1 MPKTPG
7 YRKRHDRNQAI
18 VTLTDAATK
27 RRRDYWLG
35 EFGSTE
41 SRELYH
47 RVVAEWEAN
56 ARRLIDPDFEK
67 PAIGG
72 PGGDGGPDG
81 TGGITVSELCAR
93 FWRMR
98 APQFNANEQGHFKAL
113 IRLLRRSYGST
124 PASAFGPRRLQR
136 LRDEMIRDD
145 EESGRRG
152 WGVTYTNAQVRR
164 LCRLFKWA
172 ASQEIVSA
180 NVRVELL
187 AVDPLRPGRCEARAG
202 RVVKPVSV
210 EIVEK
215 TLPFMASP
223 VAAAVR
229 LQLLTG
235 ARPDE
240 VLSLRPCD
248 IDTSASDGVWVVR
261 PERHKTQYMGHDRVL
276 FLGPKAQAVLERFM
290 DRPPGAYLFSPAEA
304 DAERRATRAAA
315 RKTPLS
321 CGNRAGTN
329 RKDEPKKTAGERYD
343 ARAYYRAVQY
353 ACDVAFPPSAP
364 LAKRDDETREAWRKR
379 LASTGLNAALDAW
392 RKEHRWFPY
401 QLRHTAA
408 TLYRREHGL
417 EASALVLG
425 HASARVTDAVYA
437 ERDQSKVAEIMR
449 RVG

>member
-1 MPKTPG
+1 MPNTPG

-18 VTLTDAATK
+18 VTLTDAVTK
-27 RRRDYWLG
+27 RRKDYWLG
-35 EFGSTE
+35 EHGSPE

-47 RVVAEWEAN
+47 RVIAEWEAN
-56 ARRLIDPDFEK
+56 GRRLFDPDFEK
-67 PAIGG
+67 PAA
-72 PGGDGGPDG
+72 DGADPER
-81 TGGITVSELCAR
+81 GITISELCAR
-93 FWRMR
+93 FWRAR
-98 APQFNANEQGHFKAL
+98 AQHVNENERGHCKAL
-113 IRLLRRSYGST
+113 IRLLRRAYGST
-124 PASAFGPRRLQR
+124 PAAAFGPRRLQR
-136 LRDEMIRDD
+136 LRDDMIRPDP
-145 EESGRRG
+145 ESGRRG

-164 LCRLFKWA
+164 LCRMFKWA
-172 ASQEIVSA
+172 ASQELVSA
-180 NVRVELL
+180 SVRMELL
-187 AVDPLRPGRCEARAG
+187 SVDPLRPGRCEARAG
-202 RVVKPVSV
+202 RTVKPVPV

-229 LQLLTG
+229 IQLLTG

-248 IDTSASDGVWVVR
+248 IETDGQDGVWVVR
-261 PERHKTQYMGHDRVL
+261 PERHKTRHMGHDRVL
-276 FLGPKAQAVLERFM
+276 FLGPRAQAVLGPFL
-290 DRPPGAYLFSPAEA
+290 DRPATAYLFSPAEA
-304 DAERRATRAAA
+304 QAERRAARAAA

-321 CGNRAGTN
+321 CGNRAGMN
-329 RKDEPKKTAGERYD
+329 RKAEPKKTAGDRYD
-343 ARAYYRAVQY
+343 SRSYYRAVQY
-353 ACDVAFPPSAP
+353 ACDVAFPPP
-364 LAKRDDETREAWRKR
+364 PPVAKRDDETREQWRKR
-379 LASTGLNAALDAW
+379 LASTGLKADLDAW

-437 ERDQSKVAEIMR
+437 ERDQTKVAEIMR

>member
-18 VTLTDAATK
+18 VTLTDAVTK

-35 EFGSTE
+35 EPGSPE

-47 RVVAEWEAN
+47 RVIAEWEAN
-56 ARRLIDPDFEK
+56 GRRLIDANFEK
-67 PAIGG
+67 AATGG
-72 PGGDGGPDG
+72 EDGDG
-81 TGGITVSELCAR
+81 ITISEMCAR
-93 FWRMR
+93 FWRTR
-98 APQFNANEQGHFKAL
+98 GVHLNKREQDHHKSL
-113 IRLLRRSYGST
+113 IRLLRRSYGSM
-124 PASAFGPRRLQR
+124 PAAAFGPKRLQR
-136 LRDEMIRDD
+136 LRDQMIRDD
-145 EESGRRG
+145 DERGRRA
-152 WGVTYTNAQVRR
+152 WGITYANAQVRR

-172 ASQEIVSA
+172 ASQELVTA
-180 NVRVELL
+180 RVRMELL
-187 AVDPLRPGRCEARAG
+187 SVDPLKPGRCTARAG
-202 RVVKPVSV
+202 RVVKPVPV
-210 EIVEK
+210 EVVEQ

-248 IDTSASDGVWVVR
+248 IDTTAANGVWVAR
-261 PERHKTQYMGHDRVL
+261 LERHKTQYMGHDRVL
-276 FLGPKAQAVLERFM
+276 FLGPKAQAVLMPLMKRAAET
-290 DRPPGAYLFSPAEA
+290 YLFRPAEA
-304 DAERRATRAAA
+304 DAERRAARAAA

-329 RKDEPKKTAGERYD
+329 RRAAPKKSAGDRYD

-353 ACDVAFPPSAP
+353 ACDVAFPPPPP
-364 LAKRDDETREAWRKR
+364 LAKRKDETREEWRSR
-379 LASTGLNAALDAW
+379 LVADKLKIALDAW

-449 RVG
+449 LVG

>member
-18 VTLTDAATK
+18 VTLTDAITK
-27 RRRDYWLG
+27 KRRDYWLG
-35 EFGSTE
+35 DFGSAQ

-56 ARRLIDPDFEK
+56 GRRLIDAGFEK
-67 PAIGG
+67 PT
-72 PGGDGGPDG
+72 DDRDQ
-81 TGGITVSELCAR
+81 GITVSELCAR
-93 FWRMR
+93 YWRTESAHMTER
-98 APQFNANEQGHFKAL
+98 DRGHSKSL

-124 PASAFGPRRLQR
+124 AAEAFGPKRLQR

-145 EESGRRG
+145 PETGRRG
-152 WGVTYTNAQVRR
+152 WGVSYTNAQVRR

-172 ASQEIVSA
+172 ASQELISA
-180 NVRVELL
+180 TVRVELL
-187 AVDPLRPGRCEARAG
+187 SVDALRPGKSAARPAK
-202 RVVKPVSV
+202 VVKPVAIEV
-210 EIVEK
+210 VEK
-215 TLPFMASP
+215 TLPFMAGP
-223 VAAAVR
+223 VAAVVR

-240 VLSLRPCD
+240 LLSLRARD
-248 IDTSASDGVWVVR
+248 IHTQSEDGLWIAR
-261 PERHKTQYMGHDRVL
+261 PQRHKTQHIGHDRSIM
-276 FLGPKAQAVLERFM
+276 LGPRAQALLKPFM
-290 DRPPGAYLFSPAEA
+290 DRSGDAFLFSPAEA
-304 DAERRATRAAA
+304 DAERRRAKASA

-329 RKDEPKKTAGERYD
+329 RKPSPMKSAGERYD
-343 ARAYYRAVQY
+343 SRSYYRAVQY
-353 ACDVAFPPSAP
+353 ACDTAFPPP
-364 LAKRDDETREAWRKR
+364 PPVAKRADETRDQWRKR
-379 LASTGLNAALDAW
+379 LAKTGLKSDLDAW

-437 ERDQSKVAEIMR
+437 ERDLTKVAEIMR
-449 RVG
+449 QVG

>member
-1 MPKTPG
+1 
-7 YRKRHDRNQAI
+7 
-18 VTLTDAATK
+18 
-27 RRRDYWLG
+27 
-35 EFGSTE
+35 
-41 SRELYH
+41 
-47 RVVAEWEAN
+47 
-56 ARRLIDPDFEK
+56 
-67 PAIGG
+67 
-72 PGGDGGPDG
+72 
-81 TGGITVSELCAR
+81 
-93 FWRMR
+93 
-98 APQFNANEQGHFKAL
+98 
-113 IRLLRRSYGST
+113 
-124 PASAFGPRRLQR
+124 
-136 LRDEMIRDD
+136 MIRDD
-145 EESGRRG
+145 EEGGRRG

-202 RVVKPVSV
+202 RVVKPVPV
-210 EIVEK
+210 EVVEQ
-215 TLPFMASP
+215 TLPYMARP

-248 IDTSASDGVWVVR
+248 IDPSGGDGVWVVR
-261 PERHKTQYMGHDRVL
+261 LERHKTQYMGHERVL
-276 FLGPKAQAVLERFM
+276 FLGPKAQAVLEPFM
-290 DRPPGAYLFSPAEA
+290 DRPPGAYLFCPAEA

-315 RKTPLS
+315 RTTPLS

-329 RKDEPKKTAGERYD
+329 RKPEPKRTAGERYD

-353 ACDVAFPPSAP
+353 ACDVAFPPPAP

-379 LASTGLNAALDAW
+379 LASTGLKAALDAW

>member
-18 VTLTDAATK
+18 VTLTDAVTK
-27 RRRDYWLG
+27 QRRDYWLG
-35 EFGSTE
+35 EFGTPQ
-41 SRELYH
+41 SREMYH
-47 RVVAEWEAN
+47 RVIAEWEAN
-56 ARRLIDPDFEK
+56 GRRLFEAKFEK
-67 PAIGG
+67 PPAGG
-72 PGGDGGPDG
+72 EGEGD
-81 TGGITVSELCAR
+81 GITVSELCAR
-93 FWRMR
+93 FWRTR
-98 APQFNANEQGHFKAL
+98 GAHLNKREQDHHKSL
-113 IRLLRRSYGST
+113 IRLLRRSYGSM
-124 PASAFGPRRLQR
+124 PAVAFGPRRLQR
-136 LRDEMIRDD
+136 LRDQMIRDD
-145 EESGRRG
+145 EEHGRRA
-152 WGVTYTNAQVRR
+152 WGITYANAQVRR

-172 ASQEIVSA
+172 ASQELVTA
-180 NVRVELL
+180 RVRMELL
-187 AVDPLRPGRCEARAG
+187 SVDPLKPGRCAARVG
-202 RVVKPVSV
+202 RVVKPVPV
-210 EIVEK
+210 EVVEQ

-240 VLSLRPCD
+240 VLRLRPCD
-248 IDTSASDGVWVVR
+248 IDTTAADGVWVAR
-261 PERHKTQYMGHDRVL
+261 LERHKTQYMGHDRVL
-276 FLGPKAQAVLERFM
+276 FLGPKAQAVLTPFM
-290 DRPPGAYLFSPAEA
+290 KRAAEAYLFRPAEA
-304 DAERRATRAAA
+304 NAERRAARAEA

-329 RKDEPKKTAGERYD
+329 RRAEPKKTAGERYD

-353 ACDVAFPPSAP
+353 ACDVAFPPPPP
-364 LAKRDDETREAWRKR
+364 LAKRDDETRDEWRSR
-379 LASTGLNAALDAW
+379 LIADKLKDALDAW

-449 RVG
+449 LVG

>member
-35 EFGSTE
+35 EYGSPE

-56 ARRLIDPDFEK
+56 GRRLIDPDFEK
-67 PAIGG
+67 SAGG
-72 PGGDGGPDG
+72 GGGDGEGA
-81 TGGITVSELCAR
+81 ITISEMCAR
-93 FWRMR
+93 FWRAR
-98 APQFNANEQGHFKAL
+98 AQYLNENERGHCKAL
-113 IRLLRRSYGST
+113 IRLLRRAYGST
-124 PASAFGPRRLQR
+124 PAAAFGPRRLQR
-136 LRDEMIRDD
+136 LRDDMIRPDP
-145 EESGRRG
+145 ESGRRG

-164 LCRLFKWA
+164 LCRMFKWA
-172 ASQEIVSA
+172 AAQELVSA
-180 NVRVELL
+180 SVRMELL
-187 AVDPLRPGRCEARAG
+187 AVDPLKPGRCEARAG
-202 RVVKPVSV
+202 RVVKPVPV
-210 EIVEK
+210 EVVEQ

-229 LQLLTG
+229 IQLLTG

-248 IDTSASDGVWVVR
+248 IETDGQDGVWVVR
-261 PERHKTQYMGHDRVL
+261 PERHKTQYMGHERVL
-276 FLGPKAQAVLERFM
+276 FLGPKAQAVLEPFL
-290 DRPPGAYLFSPAEA
+290 DRPAAAYLFSPAEA
-304 DAERRATRAAA
+304 DAERRAARAAA

-329 RKDEPKKTAGERYD
+329 RKAEPKKAAGERYD
-343 ARAYYRAVQY
+343 ARSYYRAVQY
-353 ACDVAFPPSAP
+353 ACDLAFPPPPP
-364 LAKRDDETREAWRKR
+364 LAKRDDETREQWRNR
-379 LASTGLNAALDAW
+379 LAKANLKADLDAW
-392 RKEHRWFPY
+392 RREHRWFPY

-437 ERDQSKVAEIMR
+437 ERDQTKVAEIMR
-449 RVG
+449 LVG

>member
-18 VTLTDAATK
+18 VTLTDAVTK
-27 RRRDYWLG
+27 RRKDYWLG
-35 EFGSTE
+35 EHGSPE

-47 RVVAEWEAN
+47 RVIAEWEAN
-56 ARRLIDPDFEK
+56 GRRLFDPDFEK
-67 PAIGG
+67 PAT
-72 PGGDGGPDG
+72 GDDPE
-81 TGGITVSELCAR
+81 GGITISELCAR
-93 FWRMR
+93 FWRAR
-98 APQFNANEQGHFKAL
+98 AQHLNENERSHCKTL
-113 IRLLRRSYGST
+113 IRLLRRAYGST

-136 LRDEMIRDD
+136 LRDDMIRADP
-145 EESGRRG
+145 ESGRRG

-172 ASQEIVSA
+172 ASQELVSA
-180 NVRVELL
+180 SVRMELL
-187 AVDPLRPGRCEARAG
+187 SVDPLKSGRCDARPGRS
-202 RVVKPVSV
+202 VKPVPV
-210 EIVEK
+210 EVVEQ
-215 TLPFMASP
+215 TIPFMASP

-240 VLSLRPCD
+240 VLSLRTCD
-248 IDTSASDGVWVVR
+248 IETEGSDGVWIVR
-261 PERHKTQYMGHDRVL
+261 PKRHKTRYMGHDRVL
-276 FLGPKAQAVLERFM
+276 FLGPRAQAVIEPFM
-290 DRPPGAYLFSPAEA
+290 DRAPEAYLFSPAEA
-304 DAERRATRAAA
+304 QAERRAARAAA

-329 RKDEPKKTAGERYD
+329 RKAEPKKTAGDRYD
-343 ARAYYRAVQY
+343 ARSYYRAVQY
-353 ACDVAFPPSAP
+353 ACDVAFPPPPP
-364 LAKRDDETREAWRKR
+364 LAKRDDETRAQWRKR
-379 LASTGLNAALDAW
+379 LASTGLKADLDAW
-392 RKEHRWFPY
+392 LKEHRWFPY

-437 ERDQSKVAEIMR
+437 ERDQTKVAEIMR
-449 RVG
+449 LVG

>member
-35 EFGSTE
+35 EYGSPE

-56 ARRLIDPDFEK
+56 GRRLIGPDFER
-67 PAIGG
+67 PA
-72 PGGDGGPDG
+72 GDDAD
-81 TGGITVSELCAR
+81 GITVSELCAR
-93 FWRMR
+93 FWRLR
-98 APQFNANEQGHFKAL
+98 APQFNVNEQGHFKAL
-113 IRLLRRSYGST
+113 VRLLRRSYGST

-136 LRDEMIRDD
+136 LRDDMIRDD
-145 EESGRRG
+145 QETGRRG

-172 ASQEIVSA
+172 ASQELVSA
-180 NVRVELL
+180 SVRAELL
-187 AVDPLRPGRCEARAG
+187 SVDPLRPGRCAARAG
-202 RVVKPVSV
+202 RVVKPVPV

-215 TLPFMASP
+215 TLPFMAGP

-248 IDTSASDGVWVVR
+248 IDTSGGDGVWAVR

-276 FLGPKAQAVLERFM
+276 FLGPRAQAVLQQFM
-290 DRPPGAYLFSPAEA
+290 NRAPGAYLFSPAEA
-304 DAERRATRAAA
+304 DAERRAARSAA

-329 RKDEPKKTAGERYD
+329 RRAEPKKSAGDRYD

-353 ACDVAFPPSAP
+353 ACDMAFPPPPP
-364 LAKRDDETREAWRKR
+364 LVKEDNETREAWRQRLAATDLGKR
-379 LASTGLNAALDAW
+379 LDEW

-437 ERDQSKVAEIMR
+437 ERDQSKVADIMR
-449 RVG
+449 LVG

>member
-35 EFGSTE
+35 EYGSPE

-56 ARRLIDPDFEK
+56 GRRLIAPDFEK
-67 PAIGG
+67 SAGRG
-72 PGGDGGPDG
+72 GGDGEGA
-81 TGGITVSELCAR
+81 ITISEMCAR
-93 FWRMR
+93 FWRAR
-98 APQFNANEQGHFKAL
+98 AQYLNENERGHCKAL
-113 IRLLRRSYGST
+113 IRLLRRAYGST
-124 PASAFGPRRLQR
+124 PAAAFGPRRLQR
-136 LRDEMIRDD
+136 LRDDMIRPDP
-145 EESGRRG
+145 ESGRRG

-164 LCRLFKWA
+164 LCRIFKWA
-172 ASQEIVSA
+172 AAQELVSA
-180 NVRVELL
+180 SVRMELL
-187 AVDPLRPGRCEARAG
+187 AVDPLKPGRCEARPG
-202 RVVKPVSV
+202 RTVKPVPV
-210 EIVEK
+210 EVVEQ

-229 LQLLTG
+229 IQLLTG

-248 IDTSASDGVWVVR
+248 IETDGQDGVWVVR
-261 PERHKTQYMGHDRVL
+261 PERHKTQYMGHERVL
-276 FLGPKAQAVLERFM
+276 FFGPKAQAVLEPFL
-290 DRPPGAYLFSPAEA
+290 DRPAAAYLFSPAEA
-304 DAERRATRAAA
+304 DAERRAARAAA

-329 RKDEPKKTAGERYD
+329 RKAEPKKAAGERYD
-343 ARAYYRAVQY
+343 ARSYYRAVQY
-353 ACDVAFPPSAP
+353 ACDLAFPPPPP
-364 LAKRDDETREAWRKR
+364 LAKRDDETREQWRKR
-379 LASTGLNAALDAW
+379 LAKTNLKADLDAW
-392 RKEHRWFPY
+392 RREHRWFPY

-437 ERDQSKVAEIMR
+437 ERDQTKVAEIMR
-449 RVG
+449 QVG